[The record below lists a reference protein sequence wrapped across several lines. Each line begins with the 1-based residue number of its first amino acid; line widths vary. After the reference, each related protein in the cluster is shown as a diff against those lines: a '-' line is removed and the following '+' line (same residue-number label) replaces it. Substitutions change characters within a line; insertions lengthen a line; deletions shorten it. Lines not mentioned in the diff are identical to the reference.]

1 MKKVTR
7 YVTLTI
13 TVEEADGQYAAHCIE
28 LITASCGD
36 TIDEAFK
43 NIKEAIT
50 VDLNAL
56 EETGER
62 EQFFNEHGIEIKQRI
77 EEDIPLVKPICREAW
92 TRAYDAKVLV
102 PA

>member
-1 MKKVTR
+1 MKKATR
-7 YVTLTI
+7 YITLTLVI
-13 TVEEADGQYAAHCIE
+13 KEADGQYAAYCTE
-28 LITASCGD
+28 LGTASCGD
-36 TIDEAFK
+36 TLDEAFE

-56 EETGER
+56 EEIGER

-77 EEDIPLVKPICREAW
+77 GKATPLMKPVYRAAW
-92 TRAYDAKVLV
+92 TRVYDAKVLV

>member
-7 YVTLTI
+7 YITLTI
-13 TVEEADGQYAAHCIE
+13 VIEEADSQYAAHCIE
-28 LITASCGD
+28 LVTASCGD
-36 TIDEAFK
+36 TLDEAFE
-43 NIKEAIT
+43 NIKEAII

-77 EEDIPLVKPICREAW
+77 EEDILLMKPVYRAAW
-92 TRAYDAKVLV
+92 TRVYDAKVLV